1 MELKQISMSIADSR
15 FLKLFKVGATDG
27 MTTTFVSTFHI
38 NNCVIG
44 KYFGVKIISTFA
56 PHCRPDQKSA
66 PQKIYGSACT
76 LVNQLVWSKNDPW
89 WRPDFF

>member
-1 MELKQISMSIADSR
+1 MSIADSR
-15 FLKLFKVGATDG
+15 ILKLFKVGATDG

-56 PHCRPDQKSA
+56 PLKGDSDIVVFHPIS
-66 PQKIYGSACT
+66 I
-76 LVNQLVWSKNDPW
+76 
-89 WRPDFF
+89 